1 MKEYKDY
8 RYGVGDD
15 KNFVLERRSVV
26 TATKDTK
33 HHKQGDEHV
42 VWSFVG
48 YYSSLEQLLLGLAK
62 RITLDKFDSDL
73 LKELQEFKGY
83 VKEVFAV

>member
-8 RYGVGDD
+8 RYGVFDD
-15 KNFVLERRSVV
+15 KNFVLEKRSVV

-33 HHKQGDEHV
+33 HHKQGDQHV
-42 VWSFVG
+42 VWAFVG
-48 YYSSLEQLLLGLAK
+48 YYSNLEQLLGALSK

-73 LKELQEFKGY
+73 LKELREFKEY
-83 VKEVFAV
+83 VKEVLG